1 MDEALHIIKKN
12 ERLDIK
18 ARHNEKLSA
27 QKCFK
32 HRWTCR
38 QKGNRCPMGVC
49 TVSRCSTQKGIASLV
64 KTEIKYM

>member
-1 MDEALHIIKKN
+1 MDEALHIIKKI

-18 ARHNEKLSA
+18 ARHNENLSA

-32 HRWTCR
+32 HRCTCR
-38 QKGNRCPMGVC
+38 QEGNRCPMGVRELYRC
-49 TVSRCSTQKGIASLV
+49 TTQKRIISLV